1 MQLDKVLNQSEAAF
15 EQYKTTSLADRASF
29 LRVIAEQ
36 LEAVKETLIPTAC
49 AESNLPEGRITG
61 ELGRTTGQIRL
72 FATYVEEGTWL
83 EATIDHADP
92 DRAPVPKPDLR
103 RMLVPLGPVAVFG
116 ASNFPLAF
124 STAGGDSISALAA
137 GCTVV
142 YKGHPG
148 HPKTSLMVFEAIQ
161 KAITEAGFPEGVFQH
176 IEGGIAEGQA
186 LVQHPAVKAVGF
198 TGSFKGGKALFDL
211 ANDRSTPIP
220 VYAEMGS
227 INPIIAFEK
236 ALEQQAK
243 VAGQYAQSLTLGAG
257 QFCTNPG
264 VIFVPSSIAESFAQH
279 VGKAL
284 ADTAG
289 QEMLHEGIQ
298 TAYNESL
305 DKLANAG
312 GLHWIQK
319 AAGKETGHPALALT
333 DLDTWIR
340 EEALQEE
347 VFGPFGIVV
356 AYDSKEA
363 LLQAARS
370 LQGQL
375 TITLW
380 ASDEELSSQG
390 ALISALQEKCGR
402 LLFGGVPTG
411 VEVGHAMQH
420 GGPYPATTDS
430 RSTSV
435 GVYAI
440 KRFARP
446 FAFQNCPDSL
456 LPEVLKEANPL
467 GIVRTVDGVFSIRYE
482 V

>member
-1 MQLDKVLNQSEAAF
+1 MQLDKVIYQSEAAF
-15 EQYKTTSLADRASF
+15 KHYKNTSLADRARF
-29 LRVIAEQ
+29 LRMIAEQ
-36 LEAVKETLIPTAC
+36 LEAIKGALVPTAC
-49 AESNLPEGRITG
+49 EESHLPEGRIEG

-72 FATYVEEGTWL
+72 FATYVEDGSWL
-83 EATIDHADP
+83 EATIDHGDP
-92 DRAPVPKPDLR
+92 ERTPVPKPDLR

-124 STAGGDSISALAA
+124 STAGGDSVSALAA

-161 KAITEAGFPEGVFQH
+161 KAIAAAGLPEGVFQH
-176 IEGGIAEGQA
+176 IEGGVSEGQA
-186 LVQHPAVKAVGF
+186 LVQHPAIKAVGF

-211 ANDRSTPIP
+211 ANSRSEPIP
-220 VYAEMGS
+220 VFAEMGS

-236 ALEQQAK
+236 TLADPQQA
-243 VAGQYAQSLTLGAG
+243 AGQYAQSLTLGAG

-264 VIFVPSSIAESFAQH
+264 VIFVPVDVAEAFAQQ

-289 QEMLHEGIQ
+289 QAMLHDGIQ

-312 GLHWIQK
+312 GLKWIQK

-333 DLDTWIR
+333 DLDTWIK
-340 EEALQEE
+340 EEVLQEE

-356 AYDSKEA
+356 AYDSKDA
-363 LLQAARS
+363 LLQAASS

-380 ASDEELSSQG
+380 AHEDEVADQA
-390 ALISALQEKCGR
+390 ALISILQEKCGR

-411 VEVGHAMQH
+411 VEVGYAMQH
-420 GGPYPATTDS
+420 GGPFPATTDS

-446 FAFQNCPDSL
+446 FAFQNCPDRL

-467 GIVRTVDGVFSIRYE
+467 GIIRTVDGVLSTGG
-482 V
+482 